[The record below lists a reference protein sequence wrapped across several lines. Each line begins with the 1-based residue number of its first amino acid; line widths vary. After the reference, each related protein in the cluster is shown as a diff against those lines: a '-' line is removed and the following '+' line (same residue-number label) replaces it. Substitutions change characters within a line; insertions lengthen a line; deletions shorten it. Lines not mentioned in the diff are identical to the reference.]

1 VSKTPDLSGV
11 LLKLD
16 RAKTHIDLF
25 GEQVRTFSERDPKPF
40 GFRTESESGP
50 DEATT
55 YHLFAVIREEPPRE
69 LALPFGDAIQ
79 NMRSALDHLVYEL
92 ATPKAR
98 KSRNLQFP
106 IFTDECKFKVR
117 SPPMLKS
124 IKGDERTLIERV
136 QPYIATNV
144 PSDDPLAVLHR
155 LSNRDKHHLL
165 VPMVAAL
172 GQPSTWVAWSD
183 GDIRFTYIAKGPVE
197 QDTKM
202 VSFTATPEDPTANM
216 KVTPSADLEI
226 QVGGNGIIG
235 YDIAATDLL
244 DMLHYHVRHWV
255 IGMWFDYGVMPGTVA
270 DLQGTQ

>member
-124 IKGDERTLIERV
+124 IKGDVHRYERSE
-136 QPYIATNV
+136 
-144 PSDDPLAVLHR
+144 
-155 LSNRDKHHLL
+155 
-165 VPMVAAL
+165 
-172 GQPSTWVAWSD
+172 
-183 GDIRFTYIAKGPVE
+183 
-197 QDTKM
+197 
-202 VSFTATPEDPTANM
+202 
-216 KVTPSADLEI
+216 
-226 QVGGNGIIG
+226 
-235 YDIAATDLL
+235 
-244 DMLHYHVRHWV
+244 
-255 IGMWFDYGVMPGTVA
+255 
-270 DLQGTQ
+270 